1 LRSESSFATATEDKR
16 ETRERRERAREK
28 ARLKASER
36 GRFLAF
42 QNDREKDLSPAP
54 ARVGAFCE
62 RSPLVRPNSVVAP
75 TRAGAAF
82 GGGIRVENA
91 STIPLSP
98 APRGECERFPKRRL
112 NYALPLG
119 AGALGLALAFLKRAK
134 LGLPTP
140 RPMGLARVVPK
151 ETFDWRCPI
160 GRGSPFKVLVKPRFS
175 ASPK

>member
-1 LRSESSFATATEDKR
+1 MVVGRWWFFYRRGVGSWVEKRVLLRHGYGGQERNEREKR
-16 ETRERRERAREK
+16 ESEREK

-42 QNDREKDLSPAP
+42 QNDSEKDLSPAP

-82 GGGIRVENA
+82 GGGVRVENA

-98 APRGECERFPKRRL
+98 APRGF
-112 NYALPLG
+112 AI
-119 AGALGLALAFLKRAK
+119 F
-134 LGLPTP
+134 
-140 RPMGLARVVPK
+140 VPK
-151 ETFDWRCPI
+151 SGRIVRCPSARGRWAWLRVPQTGEI
-160 GRGSPFKVLVKPRFS
+160 GTPNPAPDGACESCPQRDL
-175 ASPK
+175 